1 MNFPRPQSPGRLG
14 SPSFSGKHI
23 NTTSTLGNTSGGGV
37 HSASRNS
44 FGLGSFSSSPSGKS
58 GSRKHGEVIAEQ
70 TADIVQAAL
79 DAAHLLTDPDSSKA
93 PFETRER
100 TDSSAGRISAPAP
113 PLKTQVRQLSKQ
125 FGNAMRQSSALMYR
139 SMRGSK
145 QFHVPRGQ
153 SFMSEAEDTLF
164 DTEEDIPMVEI
175 DEMDCLK
182 NASVKILLS
191 FVEFLEDGNV
201 SSFQPED

>member
-1 MNFPRPQSPGRLG
+1 MRLISIFP
-14 SPSFSGKHI
+14 
-23 NTTSTLGNTSGGGV
+23 T
-37 HSASRNS
+37 
-44 FGLGSFSSSPSGKS
+44 
-58 GSRKHGEVIAEQ
+58 
-70 TADIVQAAL
+70 QA
-79 DAAHLLTDPDSSKA
+79 
-93 PFETRER
+93 RER
-100 TDSSAGRISAPAP
+100 TDSSGGRIPAAAP
-113 PLKTQVRQLSKQ
+113 PLKAQVRQLSKQ

-145 QFHVPRGQ
+145 QFQVPRGQ

-191 FVEFLEDGNV
+191 FVEFLEDGAFV
-201 SSFQPED
+201 CTVGCIVALLRS